1 MRGKCSATTL
11 ALLIAI
17 GLLATAAPAGA
28 VITAQPHNATGAA
41 AAANALASTGFTP
54 GTAAFVDTPLN
65 NTPIGGNPVGVST
78 SQLSPFPRGGVEG
91 SFLVLST
98 GDSTQA
104 DQANPDLF
112 VSESD
117 GGGEVGGRGASAED
131 VTVLQIPFT
140 APTAPAGSVSCL
152 SFDFRFLSE
161 EYPEY
166 IDSDF
171 NDAFIA
177 ELDATTWTTSG
188 SEVQGLAND
197 FALDPQGHPVTIKST
212 GPTSMSPVEGAGT
225 PYDGATAPLRASTPV
240 TTAGA
245 HNLFLSIFD
254 QADSAWDT
262 AAFVDNVTLVTV
274 PAGSCPRGS
283 LGLGPALTI
292 TGPASGSTVG
302 TATPT
307 LTGTAGDAAG
317 DAGSVTVRIYQ
328 GPLAVGA
335 PIQTLAAPRSG
346 TSWSTTTQPLAPGPY
361 TAQAT
366 QANGQGINGVSS
378 PLRFTVVP
386 QIQNAP
392 SQAPSDRDGDG
403 IPDSQDTN
411 DGSRPPV
418 PGKSVQVRVV
428 SGDVYIKLPKGASAR
443 ALGPPKGFVPLKGAA
458 NIPVGSQLDTEDGRV
473 ALTSAA
479 DTGGA
484 KTQTS
489 DFYQGIFQVKQTV
502 PKKKPKKPKQL
513 ITDLVLKGQLPSS
526 QCGPIKGARAAAEA
540 AKKKKKGSKS
550 VLGQLWGN
558 GKGKFRT
565 SGKYSSATVRGT
577 IWLTQDRCDGTL
589 TKVTRGTVQVRDFKR
604 KKTVTVK
611 AGHSYLARAARAA
624 SKSARNK

>member
-1 MRGKCSATTL
+1 MLKGRNATKL
-11 ALLIAI
+11 GAGIAI
-17 GLLATAAPAGA
+17 SASLLVVASAGA
-28 VITAQPHNATGAA
+28 TVNPSRVAGDLAVAMEAPGAGAT
-41 AAANALASTGFTP
+41 LPTIPPTGNP
-54 GTAAFVDTPLN
+54 LGIGT
-65 NTPIGGNPVGVST
+65 TPIA
-78 SQLSPFPRGGVEG
+78 PFPRVPGTF
-91 SFLVLST
+91 SVLTT
-98 GDSTQA
+98 GDATQA
-104 DQANPDLF
+104 DVPGGSDSAD
-112 VSESD
+112 D
-117 GGGEVGGRGASAED
+117 GGEQVTSPPRGDTALD
-131 VTVLQIPFT
+131 VSTLQIPIT
-140 APTAPAGSVSCL
+140 VPAAGPNCV

-161 EYPEY
+161 EYPVY
-166 IDSDF
+166 IHSQY

-177 ELDATTWTTSG
+177 ELVPGTGASTWTTSG
-188 SEVQGLAND
+188 ATITGLQNNFATDANG
-197 FALDPQGHPVTIKST
+197 QPVTIKST
-212 GPTSMSPVEGAGT
+212 GPTSMSPAEAAGT
-225 PYDGATAPLRASTPV
+225 PYGGATAPLQARMPV
-240 TTAGA
+240 TPGDYT
-245 HNLFLSIFD
+245 LYLSIFD
-254 QADSAWDT
+254 QSDNILDT
-262 AAFVDNVTLVTV
+262 TVFVDNFRIFAA
-274 PAGSCPRGS
+274 PGGCARGS
-283 LGLGPALTI
+283 IALGPAVTISGPLGGSTVQSATPTI
-292 TGPASGSTVG
+292 TG
-302 TATPT
+302 TANGPNP
-307 LTGTAGDAAG
+307 
-317 DAGSVTVRIYQ
+317 VTVRVYQ
-328 GPLAVGA
+328 GDVAAGA
-335 PIQTLAAPRSG
+335 PVQELNAARSG
-346 TSWSTTTQPLAPGPY
+346 TSWSATTAALPDGQY

-366 QANGQGINGVSS
+366 QPGADGINGLSGTTT
-378 PLRFTVVP
+378 FTVDTSQV
-386 QIQNAP
+386 QSAP

-540 AKKKKKGSKS
+540 AKKKKGPKS